1 MQKIKGVMTWPEKKV
16 ARALSEAGFLW
27 KYEWEAVLDHGNGY
41 ESVRYPD
48 FYLPEADIYIEVLSI
63 NPSEESMDRFKK
75 KLDFYDKNGLDY
87 IVLDL
92 RKNDREYKTIS
103 ELREEIEEEVYERAF
118 KKNLPYYSEKRFID
132 DFLVSRDGYRKRSD
146 YSTVVDVMD

>member
-1 MQKIKGVMTWPEKKV
+1 VQKRKGIMTWPEKKV
-16 ARALSEAGFLW
+16 AKALDKAGFLW

-75 KLDFYDKNGLDY
+75 KLEFYDQNGLDY
-87 IVLDL
+87 IIIDIK
-92 RKNDREYKTIS
+92 KNDRDYKSIPK
-103 ELREEIEEEVYERAF
+103 LREEIEQEVYERAF
-118 KKNLPYYSEKRFID
+118 KKNLPFYLKKRFID
-132 DFLVSRDGYRKRSD
+132 DFLVSREGYRKRME
-146 YSTVVDVMD
+146 YATA